1 MKKVLIRVSLLLCIA
16 AALLLV
22 CLAGVHLYLGT
33 EPGARRL
40 TSILNTLYPGTITG
54 RTIEVS
60 LLHQEVSI
68 TDFRLLGA
76 DGKTIIRADRAYLAI
91 DLPALAKKEV
101 ILRTIRLVRPQC
113 ILSIDADGSL
123 NIETAFSEKTSTEV
137 SPFNLYIGKLTCEH
151 GSLVFLLPDGE
162 ELVRLKDLQLTM
174 DAAFTND
181 ILIHLKVPSTELT
194 LTVAGK
200 SIDFGTSSVAGTINN
215 DRIEKILIASKKASS
230 RVTLSGSVVDL
241 AKKGQ
246 LHWAL
251 DLDADLADFRKDLG
265 MKDSASGRIAGR
277 ITAQGDYDNPG
288 LQCALDYSGGSLNGP
303 AIGKARL
310 KGSMSDRVFIC
321 DEVLAHT
328 AGGTITAKGTVD
340 LRQVFPDGYF
350 EGIKNDDAVSYA
362 LAVVGEG
369 LDISKLPGLPKGMK
383 GMLGADMA
391 VKGQGLSPDTL
402 NVTASSLRGRL
413 SRLTAGD
420 LLKDVDLDFEGGL
433 AYRKGTL
440 KLDPLVTRTMDAT
453 LTTRGT
459 VALNS
464 GAMAGTLELNTHEMT
479 KLLALWGINGR
490 GTLNATAALSGTLT
504 RPAAEISLE
513 GEGWALEGVNLGS
526 VNLSG
531 TLDQAGTLSVE
542 RCTVQNRASLVN
554 ASGSAGLFRD
564 FPHMNPDPPVT
575 VEADLTSVSLDDFT
589 TDIPL
594 TGLFSGRM
602 NVSGSASSLTADMNL
617 KGSGVGLADVALGE
631 VRLEAMLKDG
641 LLTVA
646 RLGLTKGR
654 SSLTALGTA
663 QILDQRRFALVP
675 DPGIDLRITEGSIFL
690 QDVSD
695 AAKGTVSVTGDIRG
709 TLGHPVGNLS
719 LSGASLDLGIQK
731 LSEVKIAAR
740 LDGEKMWFDPITLT
754 VVPGQ
759 GIQGTGWLSLD
770 GEYSLAA
777 SSAGIPLAAVD
788 FLKERD
794 GLQGT
799 AVIDVAGKGNI
810 AHPQISGKLL
820 LKDIVFN
827 EKPFQECSLTFDLKD
842 RELTYAGNLNFA
854 VQGNYSLVTRD
865 YQASAV
871 FDRTDLSPY
880 FTFTGKPQLSGTI
893 TGNLSV
899 SGKAGNLDTI
909 ELSADLA
916 AMDIL
921 LEGKKLVLANNVVVS
936 YQDGRLSIPRTHV
949 QLAEIGWL
957 DVTGSGSLKDSLM
970 LNAEG
975 DIPVEVLGPF
985 VEGLSDGVGLIRLST
1000 NIRTRGTK
1008 PEITSRVTLVGVGY
1022 TIPYNGQRIHD
1033 TNGSIRIEDS
1043 KVFIDDVTGRID
1055 TGYFTLGG
1063 TAVLDGYTPREA
1075 DLKAQAKA
1083 LPIVIPDSMDLTVD
1097 TDMALSAS
1105 KGQALLKSD
1114 VIILDGIYYKDVKVN
1129 ILTGVIERIIPRPR
1143 QTVQQAGTSPFM
1155 KNTALDV
1162 SIIRR
1167 GSVTVENNIA
1177 RLDINP
1183 DLMITGTLQ
1192 EPIVTGRL
1200 AVTEGTMTYQGNE
1213 FTVTRG
1219 IIDFLNPYRTE
1230 ATVDIKGKTTV
1241 RDWTITLS
1249 LEGSLDNLLLQLSS
1263 TPPEEQP
1270 DLLSLL
1276 IVGKTTR
1283 ELTQTQSGV
1292 GVSPSG
1298 MIAELLTS
1306 TYGEQ
1311 VKKATTLDILK
1322 IETSEFS
1329 TADQGDTLKLTVG
1342 KELSRRMTISYE
1354 METRNTET
1362 IQRGIAEYKLL
1373 ENLLI
1378 NGYQGSN
1385 GIFGADVEYRYEFR

>member
-1 MKKVLIRVSLLLCIA
+1 MKKALTRTAILLCIA
-16 AALLLV
+16 AALLLA
-22 CLAGVHLYLGT
+22 CLAGVHLYLKT

-40 TSILNTLYPGTITG
+40 TSIINTLYPGTITG

-60 LLHQEVSI
+60 LLRQEVSI
-68 TDFRLLGA
+68 TDARLLGP

-101 ILRTIRLVRPQC
+101 ILRTIRLVRPRC
-113 ILSIDADGSL
+113 TLSIDTDGWL
-123 NIETAFSEKTSTEV
+123 NIETAFSEKASTEV
-137 SPFNLYIGKLTCEH
+137 SPFNLYIGRLTCED
-151 GSLVFLLPDGE
+151 GTLVFLLPDGE
-162 ELVRLKDLQLTM
+162 ELVRLKDLQLAM

-181 ILIHLKVPSTELT
+181 TLIHLKAPSARLT
-194 LTVAGK
+194 LIVAGK

-215 DRIEKILIASKKASS
+215 DRIEKILIASHKASS

-241 AKKGQ
+241 ARKGQ

-251 DLDADLADFRKDLG
+251 DLDADLGDFRKDLG
-265 MKDSASGRIAGR
+265 MKDSASGRVAGR

-288 LQCALDYSGGSLNGP
+288 LACSLDYGGGRLNGL
-303 AIGKARL
+303 AIGRANL
-310 KGSMSDRVFIC
+310 EGSMSDRVFTC
-321 DEVLAHT
+321 DEFLAH
-328 AGGTITAKGTVD
+328 AAKGTITARGTVD
-340 LRQVFPDGYF
+340 LRQVYPDGYF
-350 EGIKNDDAVSYA
+350 EGIKDDDAISYA
-362 LAVVGEG
+362 LSVVARG
-369 LDISKLPGLPKGMK
+369 LDISKLPGLPRGIKGT
-383 GMLGADMA
+383 LDADMA
-391 VKGQGLSPDTL
+391 VKGRGLRPDTL
-402 NVTASSLRGRL
+402 DVTASSLRGRI

-420 LLKDVDLDFEGGL
+420 LLTDAAIDFEGGL

-440 KLDPLVTRTMDAT
+440 SLAPLVTRTAGAT
-453 LTTRGT
+453 LTTQGT
-459 VALNS
+459 VTPGS
-464 GAMAGTLELNTHEMT
+464 GAIAGTLDLNTPDMA
-479 KLLALWGINGR
+479 KLLALRGVNGR
-490 GTLNATAALSGTLT
+490 GTLNATAALSGTLA
-504 RPAAEISLE
+504 RPSAEIFLE
-513 GEGWALEGVNLGS
+513 GEGWALEGVSLGS
-526 VNLSG
+526 VSLSG
-531 TLDQAGTLSVE
+531 ALDQEGTLRIE
-542 RCTVQNRASLVN
+542 RCTVQNHASLVS
-554 ASGSAGLFRD
+554 ASGSVGLFSD

-575 VEADLTSVSLDDFT
+575 VEADLTSVSPDDFT

-594 TGLFSGRM
+594 TGLVSGRM
-602 NVSGSASSLTADMNL
+602 DVSGSASSLTADMNL
-617 KGSGVGLADVALGE
+617 KGSGVGFADVVLGE
-631 VRLEAMLKDG
+631 VRLEAMLREG

-646 RLGLTKGR
+646 RLGLSKGR
-654 SSLTALGTA
+654 SSLTASGSA
-663 QILDQRRFALVP
+663 QILEQRRFALVR

-695 AAKGTVSVTGDIRG
+695 AAKGTISVTGDIRG

-719 LSGASLDLGIQK
+719 ISGSDLDLGIQK
-731 LSEVKIAAR
+731 LSGAKIAAR
-740 LDGEKMWFDPITLT
+740 LDGEKIWFDPISMT
-754 VVPGQ
+754 VAPGA

-770 GEYSLAA
+770 GEYSIAA

-799 AVIDVAGKGNI
+799 AVIEVAGEGNI
-810 AHPQISGKLL
+810 AHPQISGKVL

-827 EKPFQECSLTFDLKD
+827 EKPFQECSLTVDLKD
-842 RELTYAGNLNFA
+842 RELTYAGNLNFV
-854 VQGNYSLVTRD
+854 VQGDYSLVTRD

-880 FTFTGKPQLSGTI
+880 FTFTGKPQLSGTL

-909 ELSADLA
+909 ELRADLA
-916 AMDIL
+916 AVDIL
-921 LEGKKLVLANNVVVS
+921 LEGKKLVLANNVVAS
-936 YQDGRLSIPRTHV
+936 YQDDRLSLPRTHV

-970 LNAEG
+970 LDAEG

-985 VEGLSDGVGLIRLST
+985 MEGLSDGVGLIRLST

-1008 PEITSRVTLVGVGY
+1008 PEISSRVTLVDVGY
-1022 TIPYNGQRIHD
+1022 SIPYNGQRIHD
-1033 TNGSIRIEDS
+1033 TNGGIRVENS
-1043 KVFIDDVTGRID
+1043 KVFVDDVTGRID

-1083 LPIVIPDSMDLTVD
+1083 LPIIIPDSMDLTVD
-1097 TDMALSAS
+1097 ADMALSAS

-1114 VIILDGIYYKDVKVN
+1114 VIILDGTYYKDVKVN
-1129 ILTGVIERIIPRPR
+1129 ILTGVIERIIPRLRPGR
-1143 QTVQQAGTSPFM
+1143 QQAGPSPFM
-1155 KNTALDV
+1155 KNVALDV

-1167 GSVTVENNIA
+1167 GSVTVDNNIA

-1192 EPIVTGRL
+1192 EPVVTGRV

-1306 TYGEQ
+1306 TYGGQ

-1322 IETSEFS
+1322 LETSEFS
-1329 TADQGDTLKLTVG
+1329 TAEQGDTLKLTVG
-1342 KELSRRMTISYE
+1342 KEFSRRMTIKYE